1 MGCDEIFQS
10 KERFNKLTW
19 SVLIIQCQG
28 GGVGGEGVGRA
39 GEAPCAQAA
48 GTNDPAAAVGE
59 ADAAAITIVAPAA
72 MRGRGR
78 RGPHHRRRPLVV
90 VIFRDGI
97 LFCVI

>member
-1 MGCDEIFQS
+1 MV
-10 KERFNKLTW
+10 
-19 SVLIIQCQG
+19 SVNNTVSR

-78 RGPHHRRRPLVV
+78 RGPHHR
-90 VIFRDGI
+90 
-97 LFCVI
+97 